1 VNKMLVVN
9 NIDVFY
15 GAIQVLY
22 DVSLKVNQGEI
33 VFLGGQNSAGKTTT
47 IKTII
52 GLLHPKDGSIEYQ
65 GSRIDN
71 LNAHEIV
78 RRGIACLLEGK
89 RVFPYL
95 SVLENLQI
103 AATTPEAKEKFSET
117 LEEVY
122 ELFPILKERKKQLA
136 GTLSGGEQ
144 QMLAIARSLILRPKL
159 CIFDEIS
166 LGLSPILTAQLYKVI
181 EKLKSRGLTLLLVD
195 QNIRRALHIC
205 DRLYVMR
212 KGRIVWEGLREEAK
226 EDEIKKAYFGLQ

>member
-1 VNKMLVVN
+1 MLVVN

-52 GLLHPKDGSIEYQ
+52 GLLHPKHGSIEYQ

-71 LNAHEIV
+71 LSAHEIV

>member
-1 VNKMLVVN
+1 MLVVN

-15 GAIQVLY
+15 GPIQVLY
-22 DVSLKVNQGEI
+22 NVSLKVNQGEI

-47 IKTII
+47 IKTIV
-52 GLLHPKDGSIEYQ
+52 GLLNPKKGSIEYQ
-65 GSRIDN
+65 GSRIDK
-71 LNAHEIV
+71 LTTHEIV

-103 AATTPEAKEKFSET
+103 AATTPEAKERFADT
-117 LEEVY
+117 LDYVY
-122 ELFPILKERKKQLA
+122 ELFPILKERRNQLA

-166 LGLSPILTAQLYKVI
+166 LGLSPILTTQLYKVI
-181 EKLKSRGLTLLLVD
+181 GKLKARGLTFLIVD
-195 QNIRRALHIC
+195 QNIRRALEIC
-205 DRLYVMR
+205 DRLYIMR
-212 KGRIVWEGLREEAK
+212 KGRIVWEGSREQAV
-226 EDEIKKAYFGLQ
+226 DTEIKKAYFGFE

>member
-1 VNKMLVVN
+1 MLVVN

-22 DVSLKVNQGEI
+22 NVSLKVNRGEI

-52 GLLHPKDGSIEYQ
+52 GLLHPKNGSIEYQ

-71 LNAHEIV
+71 LTAYEIV
-78 RRGIACLLEGK
+78 RRGITCLLEGK

-103 AATTPEAKEKFSET
+103 AATTPEAKERFSET
-117 LEEVY
+117 VEDIY

-159 CIFDEIS
+159 CVFDEIS

-181 EKLKSRGLTLLLVD
+181 EKLKSRGLTLLIVD
-195 QNIRRALHIC
+195 QNIRRALQIC
-205 DRLYVMR
+205 DRLYIMR
-212 KGRIVWEGLREEAK
+212 KGRIVWEGSREQAVD
-226 EDEIKKAYFGLQ
+226 DEIKKAYFGFQ

>member
-1 VNKMLVVN
+1 MLVVN

-71 LNAHEIV
+71 LSAHEIV

-181 EKLKSRGLTLLLVD
+181 EKLKTRGLTLLLVD

>member
-1 VNKMLVVN
+1 MLVVN

-15 GAIQVLY
+15 GPIQVLY
-22 DVSLKVNQGEI
+22 NVSLKVNQGEI

-52 GLLHPKDGSIEYQ
+52 GLLHPKNGSIQYQ
-65 GSRIDN
+65 GNRIDK
-71 LNAHEIV
+71 LSTYEIV
-78 RRGIACLLEGK
+78 RRGVACLLEGK

-95 SVLENLQI
+95 SVLENLQT
-103 AATTPEAKEKFSET
+103 AATTPEAKERFTET

-144 QMLAIARSLILRPKL
+144 HMLAIARSLILRPKL

-181 EKLKSRGLTLLLVD
+181 EKLKARGLTFLIVD
-195 QNIRRALHIC
+195 QNIRRALQIC
-205 DRLYVMR
+205 DRLYIMR
-212 KGRIVWEGLREEAK
+212 KGRIVWEGSREEAV
-226 EDEIKKAYFGLQ
+226 ETEIKKAYFGFE

>member
-1 VNKMLVVN
+1 MLVVN

-15 GAIQVLY
+15 GPIQALY
-22 DVSLKVNQGEI
+22 NVSLKVNQGEI

-52 GLLHPKDGSIEYQ
+52 GLLNPKKGSIEYQ
-65 GSRIDN
+65 GSRIDK
-71 LNAHEIV
+71 LTTHEIV

-103 AATTPEAKEKFSET
+103 AATTPEAKERFTET
-117 LEEVY
+117 LAEVY
-122 ELFPILKERKKQLA
+122 ELFPILKERRNQLA

-166 LGLSPILTAQLYKVI
+166 LGLSPILTTQLYKVI
-181 EKLKSRGLTLLLVD
+181 EKLKARGLTFLIVD
-195 QNIRRALHIC
+195 QNIRRALQIC
-205 DRLYVMR
+205 NRLYIMR
-212 KGRIVWEGLREEAK
+212 KGRIVWEGSREQAV
-226 EDEIKKAYFGLQ
+226 DSEIKKAYFGFE

>member
-1 VNKMLVVN
+1 MLVVN

>member
-1 VNKMLVVN
+1 MLVVN

-15 GAIQVLY
+15 GPIQVLY
-22 DVSLKVNQGEI
+22 NVSLKVNQGEI

-52 GLLHPKDGSIEYQ
+52 GLLHPKNGSIQYQ
-65 GSRIDN
+65 GSRIDK
-71 LNAHEIV
+71 LSTYEIV
-78 RRGIACLLEGK
+78 RRGVACLLEGK

-95 SVLENLQI
+95 SVLENLQT
-103 AATTPEAKEKFSET
+103 AATTPEAKERFTET

-144 QMLAIARSLILRPKL
+144 HMLAIARSLILRPKL

-181 EKLKSRGLTLLLVD
+181 EKLKARGLTFLIVD
-195 QNIRRALHIC
+195 QNIRRALQIC
-205 DRLYVMR
+205 DRLYIMR
-212 KGRIVWEGLREEAK
+212 KGRIVWEGSREEAV
-226 EDEIKKAYFGLQ
+226 DTEIKKAYFGFE

>member
-1 VNKMLVVN
+1 MLVVN

-71 LNAHEIV
+71 LSAHEIV

>member
-1 VNKMLVVN
+1 MLVVN

-15 GAIQVLY
+15 GPIQVLY
-22 DVSLKVNQGEI
+22 NVSLKVNQGEI

-47 IKTII
+47 IKTIV
-52 GLLHPKDGSIEYQ
+52 GLLNPKKGSIEYQ
-65 GSRIDN
+65 GSRIDK
-71 LNAHEIV
+71 LTTHEIV

-103 AATTPEAKEKFSET
+103 AATTPEAKERFADT
-117 LEEVY
+117 LDNVY
-122 ELFPILKERKKQLA
+122 ELFPILKERRNQLA

-166 LGLSPILTAQLYKVI
+166 LGLSPILTTQLYKVI
-181 EKLKSRGLTLLLVD
+181 GKLKARGLTFLIVD
-195 QNIRRALHIC
+195 QNIRRALEIC
-205 DRLYVMR
+205 DRLYIMR
-212 KGRIVWEGLREEAK
+212 KGRIVWEGSREQAV
-226 EDEIKKAYFGLQ
+226 DTEIKKAYFGFE